1 MVLETLGKLLG
12 FLDGKKESEEDEA
25 RRDFKVA
32 SEVVEREWSE
42 SMLFVFES
50 S

>member
-1 MVLETLGKLLG
+1 MVLEKLLG
-12 FLDGKKESEEDEA
+12 FLDGKKEREEEDEA
-25 RRDFKVA
+25 WRDFKVA
-32 SEVVEREWSE
+32 SEGVERERSE